1 MNRMEPEDAP
11 SSANESSAS
20 PAESTNPAEPT
31 SAVDAS
37 ENAHQAEATADA
49 GEPNVPATE
58 EAGPE
63 SGDEAESGD
72 EDEEAVEPRWWE
84 DLRDFYLT
92 FDRRTLGLTRILLGF
107 FLLFDLFRRTS
118 DWWKMFSN
126 EGVLPT
132 HFNLF
137 RPQSSGWTI
146 FNAFAT
152 RPELWALWAFGLVVY
167 LCLLVGY
174 KTRAMQVIAAIYVAS
189 MNGRVLLIENG
200 GYVVH
205 NLLLLWT
212 AFLPLGDRF
221 SVDAMLESMR
231 RQRERGAVD
240 LNERETATAP
250 WRMRPHVTIVGLI
263 LILQLA
269 AIYAFNVIHK
279 TGPAWHDGTAVHYVL
294 YVDRM
299 ANPLI
304 AMVRTLLPPALI
316 IVLTKFTMALEAGLP
331 LALLS
336 PLGRVWAKRAALLF
350 INMLHIGF
358 ATTFVLGPF
367 AWALCVFSTL
377 LFSAE
382 DWELA
387 LRTMR
392 RTHRARVVR
401 YAPNDAT
408 AFFFARVLR
417 RWDNLELLT
426 FEADSSAVGL
436 AITRPDGSQASG
448 LRALFEIL
456 CALPAGPVYAWLAPV
471 LSLAM
476 TVGAKLAGLG
486 ARTPAEGLEPV
497 AYVPETKDD
506 DGVPTID
513 GDFMA
518 EWLDRYNRE
527 RVLGALRMWG
537 AGAFFLV
544 FGLFLYVY
552 GPSMLRKF
560 EVSVTD
566 VVFGGAGSTWTR
578 EKVLVWTGGALA
590 IVGAYNLAKP
600 FVVMNLTTPSTPL
613 RKWLRIEASF
623 REVFAVVMM
632 CGAVNQALVE
642 LWVARPLNAPQPP
655 EMRTLAHKLR
665 YLQGWFMFSPNPV
678 MDDGTIVTDCVT
690 VDGRRIDPFST
701 DAFRVESPLPP
712 DMDLL
717 HAKSYRYNQIW
728 SDYYNRMHLAQN
740 SAFRQSMKDY
750 IFRLPKR
757 TGNPNDA
764 CVKGAVY
771 WVHDMNPRFRQKLSY
786 AYNRDELFQFTN
798 PDLEIQKQYQ
808 AWLDANGGK
817 DPPEAPLPVPLPP
830 KTTTATK

>member
-1 MNRMEPEDAP
+1 MTTAAPNEENMPTTEDASSDAPPAPTEATPSSSEAEVERRGDDAAADEGSAPGSEPDDEPEA
-11 SSANESSAS
+11 
-20 PAESTNPAEPT
+20 
-31 SAVDAS
+31 
-37 ENAHQAEATADA
+37 Q
-49 GEPNVPATE
+49 
-58 EAGPE
+58 
-63 SGDEAESGD
+63 
-72 EDEEAVEPRWWE
+72 AVEPRWWE
-84 DLRDFYLT
+84 DFRDFYLT
-92 FDRRTLGLTRILLGF
+92 FDRRTLGLTRILLAF
-107 FLLFDLFRRTS
+107 FLLFDLLRRTS

-126 EGVLPT
+126 DGVLPT

-137 RPQSSGWTI
+137 RPQSSGWSF

-152 RPELWALWAFGLVVY
+152 RPELWALWALGLAIY
-167 LCLLVGY
+167 MCLLVGY
-174 KTRAMQVIAAIYVAS
+174 KTRVMQVLAAIYVAS

-221 SVDAMLESMR
+221 SVDAMRESMR

-240 LNERETATAP
+240 LNGRETATAP
-250 WRMRPHVTIVGLI
+250 WRMTPHVSIVGLI
-263 LILQLA
+263 LVLQLA

-304 AMVRTLLPPALI
+304 GAVRTLLPPGLI

-336 PLGRVWAKRAALLF
+336 PLGRVWAKRAAIVF
-350 INMLHIGF
+350 INALHIGF

-377 LFSAE
+377 LFSTE

-387 LRTMR
+387 YRTMR
-392 RTHRARVVR
+392 RTHRARTVR
-401 YAPNDAT
+401 YAPGDA
-408 AFFFARVLR
+408 ASFVFARILR

-426 FEADSSAVGL
+426 FEADASAVGL
-436 AITRPDGSQASG
+436 EVTRPDGTKRAG
-448 LRALFEIL
+448 LGALFELL
-456 CALPAGPVYAWLAPV
+456 CALPAGPVYAWLAPLFALV
-471 LSLAM
+471 M
-476 TVGAKLAGLG
+476 GAYARLAGLG
-486 ARTPAEGLEPV
+486 ARPPQEDGARV
-497 AYVPETKDD
+497 AYAPEPKDD
-506 DGVPTID
+506 DGVPTVD
-513 GDFMA
+513 GEFMA
-518 EWLDRYNRE
+518 EWLTRYNRE
-527 RVLGALRMWG
+527 RVLGGVRMWG
-537 AGAFFLV
+537 AGAFLLV
-544 FGLFLYVY
+544 LGLFLYVY
-552 GPSMLRKF
+552 SPAMLRKF
-560 EVSVTD
+560 EVNVVD
-566 VVFGGAGSTWTR
+566 VVFGGPGSRWTR
-578 EKVLVWTGGALA
+578 EKIVVWAGGVLAA
-590 IVGAYNLAKP
+590 VGAYNLAKP
-600 FVVMNLTTPSTPL
+600 FVVMNLTTPSTPH
-613 RKWLRIEASF
+613 RKWLRVQASF

-655 EMRTLAHKLR
+655 EMRTLSHKLR

-701 DAFRVESPLPP
+701 DAFRVPAPLPP

-717 HAKSYRYNQIW
+717 HAKSYAYNQIW

-740 SAFRQSMKDY
+740 SAFRQPMKDY

-771 WVHDMNPRFRQKLSY
+771 WVHDMNPRFRQKQSF

-798 PDLEIQKQYQ
+798 PDPEVHKRYQ
-808 AWLDANGGK
+808 EWLDANGGK
-817 DPPEAPLPVPLPP
+817 EPPEAPLPMPLPP
-830 KTTTATK
+830 KDKPAAK